1 MTAGPDDRSRRVAAG
16 QDDLSRRVAA
26 GQDDLSRRAA
36 AGQDD
41 LSRRV
46 ALVTGGSGGLGSAIC
61 ERLAAAGV
69 AVAVGYGRSGEAA
82 EAVVARIVAA
92 GGRAAAVQG
101 DAAIPEDCSRIA
113 DATEAALGPID
124 VLVPNA
130 GVSRLQATED
140 VGLEDW
146 DHLMAVN
153 LRAPFLLAQRVTPGM
168 RERRWG
174 RVLFMSSVG
183 ALRGS
188 ALGPHYAASKA
199 GLLGLTH
206 DLAARLAGDGITVNA
221 LAPALVADTAMVQ
234 GNPEL
239 TRQPPPIGRFGRSAE
254 VADLA
259 LAVLA
264 NGYVT
269 SQVVG
274 IDGGIYPR

>member
-1 MTAGPDDRSRRVAAG
+1 VTAEARDRGAEG
-16 QDDLSRRVAA
+16 QDDLS
-26 GQDDLSRRAA
+26 G
-36 AGQDD
+36 
-41 LSRRV
+41 RV

-69 AVAVGYGRSGEAA
+69 AVAVGYGRSEEAA
-82 EAVVARIVAA
+82 AAVVERIAAA

-101 DAAIPEDCSRIA
+101 DAAIPEDCARIV

-130 GVSRLQATED
+130 GVSRPQGLDD

-146 DHLMAVN
+146 EHLMAVN

-168 RERRWG
+168 RERGWG
-174 RVLFMSSVG
+174 RVLLMSSVG

-188 ALGPHYAASKA
+188 VLGPHYAASKA

-234 GNPEL
+234 ASADL
-239 TRQPPPIGRFGRSAE
+239 MRDPPPVGRFGRSAE

-264 NGYVT
+264 NGYLT
-269 SQVVG
+269 RSSASTAGSTRADWIQSMGRFG
-274 IDGGIYPR
+274 ILRSAGRGRS

>member
-1 MTAGPDDRSRRVAAG
+1 VSARA
-16 QDDLSRRVAA
+16 DDLA
-26 GQDDLSRRAA
+26 
-36 AGQDD
+36 
-41 LSRRV
+41 RRV

-61 ERLAAAGV
+61 ERLAGAGA
-69 AVAVGYGRSGEAA
+69 AVAVGYGRSADAA
-82 EAVVARIVAA
+82 EAVVARIAAA
-92 GGRAAAVQG
+92 GGRAVAVQG
-101 DAAIPEDCSRIA
+101 DAAIAEDCTRLA
-113 DATEAALGPID
+113 DATEAELGPID

-130 GVSRLQATED
+130 GVSRPQATED
-140 VGLEDW
+140 VTLEDW
-146 DHLMAVN
+146 EHLMAVN

-168 RERRWG
+168 RERGWG

-206 DLAARLAGDGITVNA
+206 DLAARLAAHGVTVNA

-234 GNPEL
+234 ASPEL
-239 TRQPPPIGRFGRSAE
+239 TRQPPPVGRFGRSAE

-269 SQVVG
+269 SQLVG